1 MKKIILSIILSVC
14 FISVFSQRTPIGSTS
29 RPVDAFGVWY
39 FPQGTVLST
48 DTTTNKVAGSVA
60 VISGVL
66 YVKNITAWQ
75 AVSGATPTFEATLT
89 AQGATAFTGSH
100 TINMGLHN
108 LYLDSLTEFMVTAI
122 RDEDATILFKS
133 QNEANDTYSIA
144 SIATGSFDLSNYN
157 VAKNIVL
164 SLGDGNAQF
173 NSTTGG
179 VIPPRMT
186 QTQRNAIA
194 SPVTGLLIYQTDNTP
209 GFYYYTGSG
218 WVRQASGSGTLQTVT
233 DAGATTTN
241 ALDFSTHTYGDS
253 RIRLT
258 NSPGS
263 GNAGNYTGGYQDNI
277 NDSGYNNAILWGGT
291 NGTIDGHNTLNSILG
306 LDYFRTII
314 NGYDHRIGKSIASG
328 IGFGG
333 HNTITDSGNHDVIV
347 GGSYNTNHYGN
358 YNFIGAGSSLGAHGN
373 NLFMGGGY
381 GNQTK
386 RYSHFSAIPGGNL
399 NMIDSSQYSF
409 IGAGNHMY
417 MYFSL
422 GGFMGSGN
430 IDTMVNSSYAAMPGG
445 RLNKISES
453 DFSFIGAGTENN
465 NLSGSVNSAI
475 VAGILNKNDS
485 SSLNASIVSGNSNLN
500 VGSYF
505 GSITNGS
512 GNINRA
518 AQGGFIG
525 NGSGNLNYN
534 ATYTTVLNG
543 VGNINNSNYSLIG
556 GGEGNYIENSLSSAI
571 GSGYHLY
578 MKNAIYGFMGSGS
591 QDSLLNAYSANVSGQ
606 HNTNKGSYSVSLGG
620 LYNKIDS
627 LASAPV
633 GAVNLGGS
641 HNNTYASYSSIF
653 GYYNNLGS
661 GNAVWG
667 QFSQIPGGYQQTL
680 GNTSTSRFSSIL
692 AGRQDT
698 LNGEYSLVWGDSS
711 RVNGS
716 FSYAG
721 GRRAK
726 SMTQGAFT
734 FADSQT
740 GVDLTNSTANSW
752 LARFTGG
759 YRFTG
764 GAFSISGA
772 ATGLSTLTVKDIAD
786 GTAGTDS
793 LIVESNGLIK
803 KISPTYYGTGAGSG
817 ITSLNALTGAT
828 QTFTNETNLT
838 IVSSGTA
845 HVLTWAGTLSDA
857 RIASAATWNA
867 KYTLPSLTAGS
878 VLVSD
883 GSTILQDNSN
893 FYYNTTT
900 HRLSLGAGSSPV
912 SVLDATGGTVTA
924 DNWNG
929 TGSAPRLSFG
939 GIQVAEKITT
949 NKISYAGHTTWQS
962 VSIAN
967 GLSTTHITLNGVTH
981 VNDTLKMVSPPTGVA
996 GTYLPLVFNPLD
1008 SGVYSISPTYYGTG
1022 AGSGDALVANPL
1034 SQFAATTSAQLR
1046 AVLSDEDGT
1055 GNILTTNGS
1064 AAALTSFPTLNQN
1077 TSGNAATATALQ
1089 NARTIGGV
1097 SFDGTANIT
1106 VSTATG
1112 GFTVSGGNLAVG
1124 SNDITGTGSL
1134 GATGSRLTKGW
1145 FTDLEVTNAPT
1156 IGGVAIPSISSTNT
1170 LTNKRITKR
1179 VSTTASTG
1187 SLTIN
1192 ADTDD
1197 SYTVTALAAALTI
1210 NAPSGTPTDGQ
1221 PLIIR
1226 IKDNATAR
1234 ALTWNAA
1241 FRIMGTVLPTT
1252 TVISKT
1258 LYIGCIWNSADSKW
1272 DVVSVNQEL

>member
-409 IGAGNHMY
+409 IGTGNYMY

-817 ITSLNALTGAT
+817 
-828 QTFTNETNLT
+828 
-838 IVSSGTA
+838 
-845 HVLTWAGTLSDA
+845 
-857 RIASAATWNA
+857 
-867 KYTLPSLTAGS
+867 
-878 VLVSD
+878 
-883 GSTILQDNSN
+883 
-893 FYYNTTT
+893 
-900 HRLSLGAGSSPV
+900 
-912 SVLDATGGTVTA
+912 
-924 DNWNG
+924 
-929 TGSAPRLSFG
+929 
-939 GIQVAEKITT
+939 
-949 NKISYAGHTTWQS
+949 
-962 VSIAN
+962 
-967 GLSTTHITLNGVTH
+967 
-981 VNDTLKMVSPPTGVA
+981 
-996 GTYLPLVFNPLD
+996 
-1008 SGVYSISPTYYGTG
+1008 
-1022 AGSGDALVANPL
+1022 DALVANPL

-1064 AAALTSFPTLNQN
+1064 AAALTSFPTLNQS

-1112 GFTVSGGNLAVG
+1112 GFTVSGGNLAIG
-1124 SNDITGTGSL
+1124 SNDLTGSGSL
-1134 GATGSRLTKGW
+1134 GSTGTRFTKGW